1 MLNYYQ
7 NCDIFVFPS
16 HTEGM
21 PRALLEAMSCGC
33 PVVCSD
39 ILPHKEAI
47 INEVNGIMVS
57 VKSPQSLAQGIL
69 KCINNPEIIESIS
82 INARK
87 TIEEKFSKESEINK
101 WTEVINQVIYE
112 I

>member
-1 MLNYYQ
+1 
-7 NCDIFVFPS
+7 
-16 HTEGM
+16 M

-33 PVVCSD
+33 PVICSD
-39 ILPHKEAI
+39 IPPHREAV
-47 INEVNGIMVS
+47 INEINGIMVS

-69 KCINNPEIIESIS
+69 KCINNPEIIKPIS

-101 WTEVINQVIYE
+101 WTEVISQVIYE
-112 I
+112 V